1 MLKRFAQNLH
11 ATSTQAKRS
20 SGASPPLFPHPSSPA
35 RPYAAMVLDS
45 GDTAWML
52 TSTAFVLFMTLPGL
66 AMFYGGLVRSTS
78 VLSVFMQ
85 CFTISCVASLIWLS
99 CGYSL
104 AFGDGGQLNYLIGN
118 FEKAFA
124 VGIAPE
130 TESGTIPETVF
141 IMFQM
146 TFAIIT
152 PALIAGAYPER
163 IKFSACTIFSALWL
177 LVVYV
182 PVCHWVWG
190 GGFLAK
196 MGVMDFAGGIVVHC
210 TAGWSALVFAA
221 VLGPRLK
228 EHIRPPHQPVMTLAG
243 AAMLWV
249 GWFGFNAGSALTAGS
264 SAGMAMLVTHTA
276 AAAASLAW
284 VTAEW
289 MQTGQPTSVG
299 IVTGTIAGLAAV
311 TPASGFIGPM
321 GGLLLGTLS
330 GFLCEIMTKVV
341 KETWKIDDSIDVFA
355 VHGVGGML
363 GSIMVSFLA
372 HPAVQGL
379 GLYEDTMLYHLK
391 VQTIA
396 VIAVSAWSVFATYV
410 LLKLLEKSIGIRV
423 PKHEEA
429 AGLDMSSLGE
439 RAYSQLEAKDGMSA

>member
-1 MLKRFAQNLH
+1 MA
-11 ATSTQAKRS
+11 
-20 SGASPPLFPHPSSPA
+20 
-35 RPYAAMVLDS
+35 LDS

-52 TSTAFVLFMTLPGL
+52 TATAFVLFMTLPGL
-66 AMFYGGLVRSTS
+66 AMFYGGLVRSAT

-85 CFTISCVASLIWLS
+85 CFTISCVASLLWLA

-104 AFGDGGQLNYLIGN
+104 AFGDGGQMNYLIGN
-118 FEKAFA
+118 FEKVFA

-152 PALIAGAYPER
+152 PALICGAYPER
-163 IKFSACTIFSALWL
+163 IKFSACTIFSAVWL
-177 LVVYV
+177 MLIYV
-182 PVCHWVWG
+182 PVTHWVWG

-210 TAGWSALVFAA
+210 TAGWSALVFAWY
-221 VLGPRLK
+221 LGPRAGFPNKLY
-228 EHIRPPHQPVMTLAG
+228 PPHQPVMTLAG

-249 GWFGFNAGSALTAGS
+249 GWFGFNAGSALTAGA
-264 SAGMAMLVTHTA
+264 SAGMAMLVTHTS

-284 VTAEW
+284 VTCEW
-289 MQTGQPTSVG
+289 FQTGKPTSVG
-299 IVTGTIAGLAAV
+299 IVTGMVAGLAAV

-321 GGLLLGTLS
+321 GGLVLGTLA
-330 GFLCEIMTKVV
+330 GFLCELMTKVV
-341 KETWKIDDSIDVFA
+341 KVNWGIDDSIDVFA

-363 GSIMVSFLA
+363 GSILVSFLA
-372 HPAVQGL
+372 HPAAQGL

-391 VQTIA
+391 VQSIA
-396 VIAVSAWSVFATYV
+396 IVVVSGWSVVGTYIV
-410 LLKLLEKSIGIRV
+410 LKILDKFIGIRV
-423 PKHEEA
+423 PKNEEA

-439 RAYSQLEAKDGMSA
+439 RAYSQLEVGSGMSA